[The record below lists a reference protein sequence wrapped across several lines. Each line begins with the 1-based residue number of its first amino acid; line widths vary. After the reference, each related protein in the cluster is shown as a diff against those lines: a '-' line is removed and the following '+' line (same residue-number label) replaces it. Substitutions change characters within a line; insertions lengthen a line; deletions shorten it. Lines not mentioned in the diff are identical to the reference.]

1 LTNTPDGSVVGGTSA
16 PIEKRTDEERVQEAA
31 DALLSAPDMS
41 PEALE
46 EFFEQV
52 LNKSV
57 AGEDA
62 PDDKE
67 VDEVDSSGSEVGGSK

>member
-1 LTNTPDGSVVGGTSA
+1 VGGTSA

-57 AGEDA
+57 AGEDV

>member
-1 LTNTPDGSVVGGTSA
+1 MGGTSA

-57 AGEDA
+57 AGEDV